1 VKYILLLKR
10 ETGLLTADDMLEVGG
25 WLEAPEN

>member
-10 ETGLLTADDMLEVGG
+10 ETGLLTAEDMLEVGG
-25 WLEAPEN
+25 WLEAPVN